1 MTREAW
7 MVLKDRIRLA
17 RLMRKN
23 KITQRQL
30 AEAAGWK
37 SHGHVGN
44 LIRGTKD
51 SVTPASAVLI
61 AAKLGVQTESLFMP
75 RVSKKAVAHVRSKRV
90 A

>member
-1 MTREAW
+1 

-17 RLMRKN
+17 RLMAKN

-30 AEAAGWK
+30 AEAVGWK

-44 LIRGTKD
+44 LIRGSKD
-51 SVTPASAVLI
+51 SVTPASAILI
-61 AAKLGVQTESLFMP
+61 AEKLGVRTEDLFVP
-75 RVSKKAVAHVRSKRV
+75 RVSKKAVAHVRSRRV